1 MAERPFPAEPTA
13 KERAMME
20 RMKREREQQKAQDRA
35 YSEAMPVVD
44 EQTQPYKRG
53 GKIAEHKG
61 EHYASKAMKRQ
72 HEKTESP
79 AKERMEE
86 KGMNCGGK
94 VKKYAS
100 GGNVRGG
107 GIAQRGVGRGR
118 MC

>member
-44 EQTQPYKRG
+44 DQTQPY
-53 GKIAEHKG
+53 
-61 EHYASKAMKRQ
+61 
-72 HEKTESP
+72 
-79 AKERMEE
+79 
-86 KGMNCGGK
+86 NCGGK
-94 VKKYAS
+94 VKKMAK

-118 MC
+118 FV